1 MKFTLY
7 ERLSKL
13 EISHID
19 RVEGLVSPLSV
30 YPIVYSRTL
39 FFLTHKVDNDKLHK
53 EF

>member
-1 MKFTLY
+1 MKFTWY

-13 EISHID
+13 EIRHTD
-19 RVEGLVSPLSV
+19 RVETLVSALSV
-30 YPIVYSRTL
+30 CSTVYSRTL